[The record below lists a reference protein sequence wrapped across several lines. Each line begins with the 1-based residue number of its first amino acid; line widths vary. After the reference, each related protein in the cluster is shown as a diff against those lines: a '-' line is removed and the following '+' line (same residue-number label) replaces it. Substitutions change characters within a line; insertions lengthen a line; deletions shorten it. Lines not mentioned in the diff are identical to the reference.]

1 MFRSYNHLRSHVIQN
16 VSKPGVTRTEWTSCD
31 TDDNDVWGYKA
42 CFAGCFDP
50 IAQNDDGENET
61 CPANQVMPNEKVNA
75 RNVSEYVKKA
85 TEDADFSLSSIDED
99 SSVKILTGWFSHEG
113 LHLAPG
119 VQNALSNMLLVKAG
133 LSERI
138 YCKNYPLP
146 ASLVDRF
153 RMAGVSAEGGSLAI
167 LMLLG
172 FTFLTSS
179 FCLFV
184 VEERETKCKHLQ
196 QISGINGVVYWV
208 GTLIWDHVNYL
219 ICILVITILF
229 AAFDLDGFGPT
240 SIGAVFVLLFMYGFA
255 SIPFVYMLSFLF
267 SSAVSAFSLIVTL
280 TFITGLAGYIANL
293 VLTALQDDS
302 QETVESVLLF
312 LPNFK

>member
-146 ASLVDRF
+146 ASLVDR
-153 RMAGVSAEGGSLAI
+153 
-167 LMLLG
+167 
-172 FTFLTSS
+172 
-179 FCLFV
+179 
-184 VEERETKCKHLQ
+184 CKHLQ

-240 SIGAVFVLLFMYGFA
+240 SIGAVFVLLVGDLYGF
-255 SIPFVYMLSFLF
+255 LK
-267 SSAVSAFSLIVTL
+267 
-280 TFITGLAGYIANL
+280 
-293 VLTALQDDS
+293 
-302 QETVESVLLF
+302 LLLYF
-312 LPNFK
+312 AP